1 MCRHHTTH
9 LEFAQ
14 EMWYLICMEVP
25 KKNALNLRKTLA
37 ESREKGNAATKKTLA
52 EHVEKASVL
61 HAFKVSEEKNPA
73 NLLIL
78 GVTALLGIA
87 LIAYFAFSG
96 NYLAAFFFLL
106 AGMLVAYGIY
116 QKKPREVI
124 CKIRVQGVQINR
136 DLYPYETL
144 KSFWIFY
151 DPPHHQELSIRSRK
165 AFTGG
170 YIKISLGDEDP
181 VKIREIL
188 IKFLPER
195 KQEEALVDVFA
206 RLVGL

>member
-1 MCRHHTTH
+1 
-9 LEFAQ
+9 
-14 EMWYLICMEVP
+14 MEVP
-25 KKNALNLRKTLA
+25 KENVIDLRRLKVVPKRKLLA
-37 ESREKGNAATKKTLA
+37 SPKKHPKQEFAKEL
-52 EHVEKASVL
+52 EKASVL
-61 HAFKVSEEKNPA
+61 YAFKVSEEKSPA

-78 GVTALLGIA
+78 GITALFGIA
-87 LIAYFAFSG
+87 LIAYFAFIE
-96 NYLAAFFFLL
+96 NYLAAFFFFF
-106 AGMLVAYGIY
+106 AGMLVAYAIY
-116 QKKPREVI
+116 QRKPREVV
-124 CKIRVQGVQINR
+124 CKIRAQGVQVNR

-151 DPPHHQELSIRSRK
+151 DPPHHQELSIRSHK

-170 YIKISLGDEDP
+170 YIKIPLGDEDP

-188 IKFLPER
+188 TKFLPER